1 MSRQRRRKS
10 KGNAGHIL
18 GGTLLMLTTA
28 GIGGGVWYLHQQAEA
43 KPVLDKVTLCP
54 TTGPKDITAILLDVT
69 DPISDITALDL
80 RNHFQE
86 LVAAVPT
93 GGLIEVYTLTD
104 TASELDKSF
113 SGCNP
118 GDASTV
124 SDWTGN
130 KRLVQERWEKGF
142 QKPLDEIAGRV
153 NQGVGGKQSPILA
166 GIQKINVAAF
176 GAKQYK
182 DIPKHLVIASD
193 LIEHTPTFSMYS
205 SGVDYSKFKR
215 SGAPDQFRT
224 DLTGITVRLFHFQR
238 PGGKFDSYD
247 LAEFWKTWVMANGG
261 DFDKYT
267 RLEGIL

>member
-1 MSRQRRRKS
+1 MSRHRRRKS
-10 KGNAGHIL
+10 KSSAGPIL
-18 GGTLLMLTTA
+18 GGMALVLATV
-28 GIGGGVWYLHQQAEA
+28 GIGVGVWYLNEQAEA

-54 TTGPKDITAILLDVT
+54 ITGPKEITAVLLDVT
-69 DPISDITALDL
+69 DPISVITALDL
-80 RNHFQE
+80 RNQFQE

-104 TASELDKSF
+104 TASELNKSF

-142 QKPLDEIAGRV
+142 QRPLDEIAGRV
-153 NQGVGGKQSPILA
+153 NQGSAGKQSPILA

-176 GAKQYK
+176 GDKQYK
-182 DIPKHLVIASD
+182 DLRKHLVIASD
-193 LIEHTPTFSMYS
+193 LIEHTSAYSMYAD
-205 SGVDYSKFKR
+205 GLNYSKFQK
-215 SGAPDQFRT
+215 STAPDLFRT
-224 DLTGITVRLFHFQR
+224 ALNGASVRLLEFQR
-238 PGGKFDSYD
+238 PGMKFDSLQ
-247 LAEFWKTWVMANGG
+247 LADFWTKWITANDGKL
-261 DFDKYT
+261 DQFT